1 MHVLAAQAR
10 IAAAQAAGSSS
21 FASNDSG
28 DVDAPVAAFAPAE
41 EAQLLRVMREY
52 FEAVSSSLAAAYKH
66 LRSIERSNQKMLL
79 SKGARCP
86 TDLLT
91 T

>member
-10 IAAAQAAGSSS
+10 IAAAQAAGQSSV
-21 FASNDSG
+21 AGNDGG
-28 DVDAPVAAFAPAE
+28 DADAPVAAFAPTE
-41 EAQLLRVMREY
+41 EAQILHVMREY

-86 TDLLT
+86 TGLRAT
-91 T
+91 